1 MIEIVVNFL
10 GLFGIFLAAFGL
22 LTAVLKA
29 VAFEG
34 KLLNMYKP
42 SEVAW
47 AFAILVLGLGIALIA
62 LAQYFAKKSEMV

>member
-1 MIEIVVNFL
+1 LIEIIVNFL
-10 GLFGIFLAAFGL
+10 GLFGIFLAAFGI

-29 VAFEG
+29 VNFSQ

-42 SEVAW
+42 AEVSW
-47 AFAILVLGLGIALIA
+47 AFTILVLVVGIVLIA